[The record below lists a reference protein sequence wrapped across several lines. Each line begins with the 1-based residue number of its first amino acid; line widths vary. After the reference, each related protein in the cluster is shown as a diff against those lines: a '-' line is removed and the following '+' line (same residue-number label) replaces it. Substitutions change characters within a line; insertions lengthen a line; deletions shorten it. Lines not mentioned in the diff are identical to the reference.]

1 MFLSG
6 KKNAKIWKFGAML
19 LKQKVTVMLGKL
31 MDARQ
36 KDIIIEF
43 LGKSMG
49 ERHERIL
56 LIS

>member
-1 MFLSG
+1 
-6 KKNAKIWKFGAML
+6 ML